1 MVNRLVNLITHVLN
15 QNTIGLPAKSIAK
28 QIREISGEDVRKSD
42 INPILYKNKYLFES
56 RNYSPPLWFLK
67 QNLNE
72 FKPPKKNNDLKKEI
86 LVNFKNKRDEYLENN
101 EDFNSK
107 KVFNLRRSL
116 YSWQKSSIEK
126 WNFNN
131 GKGIIEAVTGSGKSL
146 CGVAVVKQLL
156 EEEKTCIVLVPSIV
170 LLNQW
175 KTIFLQELDFEV
187 TSLVGGKYKW
197 SFDGNSPITIGV
209 VNSVIKRTNELDG
222 FFDLLIVDECHRF
235 GSIQNRKALFDSA
248 VYRLGLTATL
258 ERLDNEVEETLIPYF
273 QDIIFKFDIK
283 KALEEDV
290 IAKYHYYSLGIDLFP
305 SELKEYRNQERDRYE
320 VKEQLIQRCD
330 FPSKSEDFNKHLNS
344 PTRQFSQSS
353 LEGILVSKYRKH
365 STEMKRIV
373 SETENKISLVSKLD
387 QAILSATRTLIFCET
402 IETSRLI
409 KERLLYKGISVT
421 NFHSGLSNSK
431 REDILE
437 ELGSGKLKCLVAV
450 RALDE
455 GIDVPD
461 IDLGIIISGT
471 KTKRQMI
478 QRMGRI
484 LRRKK
489 DTRNACLVRI
499 YAYDTHEC
507 TRFNTNNDD
516 DNLSLINNN
525 ADFKEQ
531 LDGNEIDSDEFA
543 IKVRGSIFCYT

>member
-1 MVNRLVNLITHVLN
+1 M
-15 QNTIGLPAKSIAK
+15 
-28 QIREISGEDVRKSD
+28 
-42 INPILYKNKYLFES
+42 
-56 RNYSPPLWFLK
+56 
-67 QNLNE
+67 
-72 FKPPKKNNDLKKEI
+72 
-86 LVNFKNKRDEYLENN
+86 
-101 EDFNSK
+101 
-107 KVFNLRRSL
+107 
-116 YSWQKSSIEK
+116 
-126 WNFNN
+126 
-131 GKGIIEAVTGSGKSL
+131 
-146 CGVAVVKQLL
+146 
-156 EEEKTCIVLVPSIV
+156 VPSIV

-197 SFDGNSPITIGV
+197 SFDRNSPITIGV
-209 VNSVIKRTNELDG
+209 VNSVIKRTNELEG

-248 VYRLGLTATL
+248 MYRLGLTATL
-258 ERLDNEVEETLIPYF
+258 ERSDNEVEETLIPYF

-305 SELKEYRNQERDRYE
+305 SELKEYRNQERERYE
-320 VKEQLIQRCD
+320 VKEELIQRYD
-330 FPSKSEDFNKHLNS
+330 FPRKSEEFNKHLNS

-353 LEGILVSKYRKH
+353 SEGILVSKYRKH
-365 STEMKRIV
+365 SNEMKRIV

-409 KERLLYKGISVT
+409 KERLLNKGISVT

-437 ELGSGKLKCLVAV
+437 ELGSGKLKCVVAV

-489 DTRNACLVRI
+489 IQEMLVLSVF
-499 YAYDTHEC
+499 TH
-507 TRFNTNNDD
+507 TI
-516 DNLSLINNN
+516 LMS
-525 ADFKEQ
+525 A
-531 LDGNEIDSDEFA
+531 LDLKQIIMKITFL
-543 IKVRGSIFCYT
+543 